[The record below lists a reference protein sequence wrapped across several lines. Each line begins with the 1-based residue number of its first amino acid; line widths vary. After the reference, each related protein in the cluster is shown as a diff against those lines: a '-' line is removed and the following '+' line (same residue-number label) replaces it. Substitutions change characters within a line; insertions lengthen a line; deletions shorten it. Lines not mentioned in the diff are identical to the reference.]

1 MEEFETSSC
10 IRGYH
15 VYQDRWVPIIGEWLE
30 CTRQPEN
37 PRDRYA
43 IAVCKGAE
51 IVGHVPRYISTLCSL
66 FIRRGGTL
74 YAIVLGGRQYPRD
87 LVQGGMEVPCRLH
100 FVGNGGELKKVKSFY
115 KAIPSIP
122 GGQPVSTNTDQ
133 PTMNSDQPTM
143 NSDQQTMNCDQ
154 PEMNSD
160 QPTMNS
166 DQLQPVMNIDYLGES
181 AKNYHCDQ
189 PSASKEESISTAVV
203 LKQPISDANKKQ
215 PQISLNGGALEPSKS
230 TTQSNQFSSPQ
241 PEQSAVWATFE
252 RCVLLVSDKV
262 LIENGEELTDK
273 HMQFTQ
279 CMIKK
284 QFPSIGGLYST
295 LLQDK
300 PPSFRSRTANT
311 IQVVHCK
318 KRKHWITTSTK
329 WCKDNQVAV
338 YDSVF
343 VRLDAETR
351 TTIMKIFRLKKT
363 KDIIMMPMQKQDGS
377 TDCGV
382 FAIAVMTSLAY
393 EEDPSRVEYNQ
404 MQLREHLS
412 DCITKGNLVCFPK
425 Q

>member
-1 MEEFETSSC
+1 MEEFETSSY

-15 VYQDRWVPIIGEWLE
+15 VYQDRWVPIIGERLE

-74 YAIVLGGRQYPRD
+74 YAIVLGGRQYSRD
-87 LVQGGMEVPCRLH
+87 LVQGGMEVSCRLH

-133 PTMNSDQPTM
+133 PTINSDQPAM
-143 NSDQQTMNCDQ
+143 NSDHDQQTMNCDQ
-154 PEMNSD
+154 PAMNSEL
-160 QPTMNS
+160 PTMNS

-189 PSASKEESISTAVV
+189 PSASKEESIGTAVV

-318 KRKHWITTSTK
+318 KRKHWIITSTK

-351 TTIMKIFRLKKT
+351 TTIMKMFRLKT
-363 KDIIMMPMQKQDGS
+363 
-377 TDCGV
+377 
-382 FAIAVMTSLAY
+382 
-393 EEDPSRVEYNQ
+393 
-404 MQLREHLS
+404 
-412 DCITKGNLVCFPK
+412 
-425 Q
+425 

>member
-1 MEEFETSSC
+1 MS
-10 IRGYH
+10 
-15 VYQDRWVPIIGEWLE
+15 
-30 CTRQPEN
+30 
-37 PRDRYA
+37 
-43 IAVCKGAE
+43 KAE
-51 IVGHVPRYISTLCSL
+51 
-66 FIRRGGTL
+66 
-74 YAIVLGGRQYPRD
+74 
-87 LVQGGMEVPCRLH
+87 CRLH

-133 PTMNSDQPTM
+133 PTMNSDQ
-143 NSDQQTMNCDQ
+143 SA
-154 PEMNSD
+154 MNSD
-160 QPTMNS
+160 QPAMNSDQPAMNSDQPAMNSDQPAMNSDQPAMNSDQPAMNSDQPAMNSDQPAMNSDQPAMNSDQPAMNSDQPAMNSDQPAMNSDQPAMNSDQPAMNSDQPAMNSDQPAMNSDQPAMNSDQPAMNSDQPVMNS

-189 PSASKEESISTAVV
+189 LSASKEESIGTAVV

-215 PQISLNGGALEPSKS
+215 PQISLNDGALEPSKS

-279 CMIKK
+279 CIIKK
-284 QFPSIGGLYST
+284 QFPSIGGLHST

-300 PPSFRSRTANT
+300 PSSFRSRTAN
-311 IQVVHCK
+311 
-318 KRKHWITTSTK
+318 TSTK

-351 TTIMKIFRLKKT
+351 TTIMKMFRLKKT
-363 KDIIMMPMQKQDGS
+363 KDIIMMPMQKKMDLQIV
-377 TDCGV
+377 V
-382 FAIAVMTSLAY
+382 F
-393 EEDPSRVEYNQ
+393 
-404 MQLREHLS
+404 
-412 DCITKGNLVCFPK
+412 FP
-425 Q
+425 

>member
-15 VYQDRWVPIIGEWLE
+15 VYQDRWVPIIGERLE

-74 YAIVLGGRQYPRD
+74 YAIVLGGRQYSKD

-133 PTMNSDQPTM
+133 
-143 NSDQQTMNCDQ
+143 QTMNCDQ
-154 PEMNSD
+154 PAMNSEL
-160 QPTMNS
+160 PTMNS

-189 PSASKEESISTAVV
+189 PSASKEESIGTAVV
-203 LKQPISDANKKQ
+203 LKQPISDTNKKQ
-215 PQISLNGGALEPSKS
+215 PQISLNDGALEPSKS

-241 PEQSAVWATFE
+241 SEQSAVWATFE

-262 LIENGEELTDK
+262 LIENGENL
-273 HMQFTQ
+273 Q
-279 CMIKK
+279 I
-284 QFPSIGGLYST
+284 ST
-295 LLQDK
+295 CSLL
-300 PPSFRSRTANT
+300 
-311 IQVVHCK
+311 
-318 KRKHWITTSTK
+318 
-329 WCKDNQVAV
+329 
-338 YDSVF
+338 SV
-343 VRLDAETR
+343 
-351 TTIMKIFRLKKT
+351 
-363 KDIIMMPMQKQDGS
+363 
-377 TDCGV
+377 
-382 FAIAVMTSLAY
+382 
-393 EEDPSRVEYNQ
+393 
-404 MQLREHLS
+404 
-412 DCITKGNLVCFPK
+412 
-425 Q
+425 

>member
-1 MEEFETSSC
+1 MF
-10 IRGYH
+10 I
-15 VYQDRWVPIIGEWLE
+15 VYQTRW
-30 CTRQPEN
+30 N
-37 PRDRYA
+37 P
-43 IAVCKGAE
+43 VC
-51 IVGHVPRYISTLCSL
+51 H
-66 FIRRGGTL
+66 
-74 YAIVLGGRQYPRD
+74 AIVLGGRQYSRD

-133 PTMNSDQPTM
+133 PTMNSDQPAMNSDHDQPTM

-154 PEMNSD
+154 PAMNSEL
-160 QPTMNS
+160 PTMNS

-189 PSASKEESISTAVV
+189 PSASKEESIGTAVV

-351 TTIMKIFRLKKT
+351 TTIMKMFRLKKT

-404 MQLREHLS
+404 MQLRQHLS